1 MRCPVYGAHG
11 GLRAASGRLCDH
23 ARMDGR
29 AGWFRCT
36 GLVRAAETGRRDGA
50 FGGAV
55 AVGAVPN
62 FEFVG
67 GWAVARWPWRR
78 SESRRGVNVI
88 GEDQIPLIKKFE

>member
-11 GLRAASGRLCDH
+11 GLRAASGRPCDH
-23 ARMDGR
+23 ARWMDGQDGSGVRAWCARPRR
-29 AGWFRCT
+29 AGVTAR
-36 GLVRAAETGRRDGA
+36 
-50 FGGAV
+50 GAV

-67 GWAVARWPWRR
+67 GWTVARWPWRR

-88 GEDQIPLIKKFE
+88 GEDQIPLIKIFE